1 MTLSM
6 KYFTGPILL
15 GAAVALSGCAG
26 SGDDDPKGKGAPGVP
41 ANAMT
46 ITTANAAGTLNG
58 AVGNIDMGQ
67 SLAENAM
74 GTVSAPDITLQAALG
89 LAKKIRQSSNPAPET
104 ATGVTQTDTEICP
117 GGGTVTL
124 SYTETGTSDSGS
136 MVMDKCIEDGFT
148 TNGIFNFSDT
158 YDTSTTAFTLAASG
172 NLSVTSTDFTFSFNG
187 FDFAENGNVTSGT
200 YTITKLTY
208 SIDFTTN
215 GSAGGGY
222 LMELTAPIVEST
234 GGLVSC
240 PESGAIK
247 ITGANSTTAE
257 LIYNG
262 DGTVTIKANGVVVDA
277 KAACF

>member
-1 MTLSM
+1 MTPSM

-26 SGDDDPKGKGAPGVP
+26 SGDDDPKGKDAPGVP
-41 ANAMT
+41 ASAMT

-58 AVGNIDMGQ
+58 AVGYMGMGKEE
-67 SLAENAM
+67 AENAI
-74 GTVSAPDITLQAALG
+74 GTVSAPDITLEAALG
-89 LAKKIRQSSNPAPET
+89 LAKKIRQSSSNSVPAM
-104 ATGVTQTDTEICP
+104 ATGVTESMPCT
-117 GGGTVTL
+117 GGGTVTS

-136 MVMDKCIEDGFT
+136 MTMDKCIEDGFT
-148 TNGIFNFSDT
+148 INGIFNFSDT

-172 NLSVTSTDFTFSFNG
+172 NLSVTSTNFMFNFNG
-187 FDFAENGNVTSGT
+187 FDFAENGNVISGT

-222 LMELTAPIVEST
+222 LLELTAPIVEST

-247 ITGANSTTAE
+247 ITGANSTTA
-257 LIYNG
+257 
-262 DGTVTIKANGVVVDA
+262 
-277 KAACF
+277 